1 MSIAIP
7 QLTKNLNHS
16 VNGMLTERRMNDRD
30 MPVTIQVIE
39 WQLSFILYIF
49 SDLLSGV
56 VPQTGRVQGVALYG
70 IRPRELLTFVQD
82 LQTAQENPAVN
93 GAHRHLHLS
102 EQRGSH

>member
-16 VNGMLTERRMNDRD
+16 VNGMLTERRMKYRD

-39 WQLSFILYIF
+39 WQSFILSIF

-56 VPQTGRVQGVALYG
+56 VPQTGSVQGVALYG
-70 IRPRELLTFVQD
+70 IRPRELLTFV
-82 LQTAQENPAVN
+82 
-93 GAHRHLHLS
+93 
-102 EQRGSH
+102 

>member
-16 VNGMLTERRMNDRD
+16 VNGMLTERRMNYRD

-39 WQLSFILYIF
+39 WQTFILCIF

-56 VPQTGRVQGVALYG
+56 VPQTGSVQGVALYG
-70 IRPRELLTFVQD
+70 VRPRELLTFVQD

>member
-1 MSIAIP
+1 
-7 QLTKNLNHS
+7 
-16 VNGMLTERRMNDRD
+16 MLTERQMNDRD
-30 MPVTIQVIE
+30 IPVTIQVIE
-39 WQLSFILYIF
+39 WQSFILCIF

-56 VPQTGRVQGVALYG
+56 VPQAGRVQGVALYG

-102 EQRGSH
+102 EQRESH